1 MFTKQTNEGSLNSV
15 LVDDLFAQIKVCAMP
30 GCSGE
35 NKTAT
40 YYLGQRQARQKRKP
54 TEKLDFR
61 AVQKL
66 MGTQNIERKKP
77 KKEHV
82 TFL

>member
-40 YYLGQRQARQKRKP
+40 YYLGHRQARRKRKP

-61 AVQKL
+61 TVQK
-66 MGTQNIERKKP
+66 N
-77 KKEHV
+77 
-82 TFL
+82 

>member
-1 MFTKQTNEGSLNSV
+1 MFTKQTNEGLLNST
-15 LVDDLFAQIKVCAMP
+15 LVVVDLFAQIKVCAMP

-40 YYLGQRQARQKRKP
+40 YYLGHRQARQKRKP

-61 AVQKL
+61 AV
-66 MGTQNIERKKP
+66 RKI
-77 KKEHV
+77 V
-82 TFL
+82 

>member
-1 MFTKQTNEGSLNSV
+1 LNST

-40 YYLGQRQARQKRKP
+40 YYLGHRQARRKRKP

-61 AVQKL
+61 AVQKIAGNKL
-66 MGTQNIERKKP
+66 FKERESK
-77 KKEHV
+77 
-82 TFL
+82 T